1 MAVIIVIAL
10 VYFGLCLYVIF
21 RRERPSRAEQ
31 LLIAYSAS
39 SALLQVALA
48 LDSTGNKILNLA
60 PGIWLALVSLSGLC
74 LLGALTFTYLKLK
87 WGPLWLVAILP
98 LGGALLAADSFELA
112 RGLSELTWRE
122 ALSQSFSLSTWAAT
136 VAWGLIGFGLL
147 AITFRLLSQARL
159 PLHANRILWWL
170 LVLPLIII
178 GEGFAIW
185 GVGALAIAGQIVR
198 LLGTAGVAYGV
209 LTADLLD
216 VRGVMRSGVG
226 NSLFIAVTAV
236 ITLVGIGLA
245 KYLDNVLDGSQWQ
258 IAVAV
263 IAVALALFYQAIRAM
278 LGQVVEETVLK
289 AGYNTAQ
296 TSASYSKRIAEI
308 LDLGELA
315 AAAND
320 VLTRSIEVTKSS
332 LIVLSHQQKHGIVHT
347 RAFNGNH
354 ETPPVEDFQFQ
365 AGSIFINTLADD
377 PKPLL
382 QFTIDVSPQFKPLAA
397 AERNWLRQLEMD
409 AYVPILLEGGVLGGI
424 LAVGSRKTGDPYR
437 ARELELL
444 SAIAD
449 QTSVALKNARLV
461 SDLRKLNEDMQ
472 VLNKSLAATNERLKE
487 YDKVKTDFITIA
499 SHELRT
505 PLTQIGGFSE
515 LLTMMSQSETIPGPD
530 VADISDSI
538 TKACERLSEV
548 VGQMLEVSEIDI
560 EMVQLKIAQTHMNTI
575 LRLAVEPFTAAIR
588 ERGLVLSVQGVR
600 NLPPLQADE
609 QRLAQAFGQIISNAI
624 KYTPDGRRIEVQGRY
639 LSRDNSRPEVIE
651 IVVADTGI
659 GISAK
664 YLEMIFEKFF
674 RIGGTGLHSTGTT
687 KFMGA
692 GPGLGLPVAKGI
704 IEAHGGRIWA
714 ESPGYDKDKYP
725 GTKIYVVLPLKPSPF
740 TGKNAP
746 SLFGEV
752 LNDGITS

>member
-1 MAVIIVIAL
+1 MAVIVVVAL
-10 VYFGLCLYVIF
+10 VYFGLGLTIF
-21 RRERPSRAEQ
+21 LRRERPSRAEQ
-31 LLIAYSAS
+31 ILAAYSVS
-39 SALLQVALA
+39 SALFQAALA
-48 LDSTGNKILNLA
+48 LDSTGNKIFNLA
-60 PGIWLALVSLSGLC
+60 PGIWLALASLSGLC

-87 WGPLWLVAILP
+87 WGPLWLAAILP
-98 LGGALLAADSFELA
+98 LGGALFAADSFELA
-112 RGLSELTWRE
+112 RGLSNLAWRE

-136 VAWGLIGFGLL
+136 VVWGLIGFGLL
-147 AITFRLLSQARL
+147 GITFRLLSQARL

-170 LVLPLIII
+170 LVLPPILV
-178 GEGFAIW
+178 GEGLALW
-185 GVGALAIAGQIVR
+185 GTGTLAIVGQIVR
-198 LLGTAGVAYGV
+198 LAGTAGVAYGV
-209 LTADLLD
+209 LTSDLLD

-245 KYLDNVLDGSQWQ
+245 KYLDGPLDGSQWQ

-263 IAVALALFYQAIRAM
+263 IALMLALFYQAIRTV
-278 LGQVVEETVLK
+278 LGQVVEATVLK
-289 AGYNTAQ
+289 TSYNTAQ
-296 TSASYSKRIAEI
+296 TAANYSKRIAEI

-332 LIVLSHQQKHGIVHT
+332 LLVLTHQEKQGLVQAHV
-347 RAFNGNH
+347 FDGNH
-354 ETPPVEDFQFQ
+354 KAPVEDFQFQ

-382 QFTIDVSPQFKPLAA
+382 QFAIDVGPQFKQLAA
-397 AERNWLRQLEMD
+397 AERKWLHRLEMD

-461 SDLRKLNEDMQ
+461 GDLLKLNEDMV

-487 YDKVKTDFITIA
+487 HDKVKTDFITIA

-515 LLTMMSQSETIPGPD
+515 LLTMMSQSGTIPGPD

-588 ERGLVLSVQGVR
+588 ERGLVFSVQGVR

-609 QRLAQAFGQIISNAI
+609 QRLGQAFSQIIGNAV

-639 LSRDNSRPEVIE
+639 LPRDNNRPEVIE
-651 IVVADTGI
+651 IVVADSGI

-664 YLEMIFEKFF
+664 YLDMIFEKFF

-692 GPGLGLPVAKGI
+692 GPGLGLPIAKGI

-714 ESPGYDKDKYP
+714 ESPGYDKDKFP
-725 GTKIYVVLPLKPSPF
+725 GAKIYVVLPLKPSPF
-740 TGKNAP
+740 IGKNAP
-746 SLFGEV
+746 SLIGEV

>member
-1 MAVIIVIAL
+1 VAVIIVVAL
-10 VYFGLCLYVIF
+10 VYFGLGLAIF
-21 RRERPSRAEQ
+21 LRRERPSRAEQ
-31 LLIAYSAS
+31 LLAAYSIS
-39 SALLQVALA
+39 SALLQAALA
-48 LDSTGNKILNLA
+48 LDSIEYKVLDLA
-60 PGIWLALVSLSGLC
+60 PGIWLAVAGLSGLC

-87 WGPLWLVAILP
+87 WGPVWLLAIPL
-98 LGGALLAADSFELA
+98 LGGALFAADSFELTN
-112 RGLSELTWRE
+112 GLSELTWRE
-122 ALSQSFSLSTWAAT
+122 ALSQQFSLSTWAAT
-136 VAWGLIGFGLL
+136 LAWGLIGFGLL
-147 AITFRLLSQARL
+147 GITFRLLSQARL

-170 LVLPLIII
+170 LVLPLILV
-178 GEGFAIW
+178 GEGLAIW
-185 GVGALAIAGQIVR
+185 GTGALAIAGQIVR
-198 LLGTAGVAYGV
+198 LAGTAGVAYGV
-209 LTADLLD
+209 LAADLLD

-245 KYLDNVLDGSQWQ
+245 KYLDNLLDGSQWQ
-258 IAVAV
+258 IAVAI
-263 IAVALALFYQAIRAM
+263 IALVLALFYQAIRTM
-278 LGQVVEETVLK
+278 LGQVVEATVLR

-332 LIVLSHQQKHGIVHT
+332 LLVLTHQEKQGLVHA
-347 RAFNGNH
+347 RAFDGRH
-354 ETPPVEDFQFQ
+354 QAPVEDFQFQ
-365 AGSIFINTLADD
+365 MGSIFINTLADD

-382 QFTIDVSPQFKPLAA
+382 QFTLDVGPQFKQLAP
-397 AERNWLRQLEMD
+397 AERKWLHQLEMD

-461 SDLRKLNEDMQ
+461 GDLRKLNEDMQ

-487 YDKVKTDFITIA
+487 HDKVKTDFITIA

-515 LLTMMSQSETIPGPD
+515 LLTMLSQSETIPGPD

-575 LRLAVEPFTAAIR
+575 LRVAVEPFTAAIR
-588 ERGLVLSVQGVR
+588 ERGLVFSVQGVR

-609 QRLAQAFGQIISNAI
+609 QRLGQAFSQLIGNAI

-639 LSRDNSRPEVIE
+639 LPRDNNRPEVIE
-651 IVVADTGI
+651 IVVADSGI

-664 YLEMIFEKFF
+664 YLDMIFEKFF

-692 GPGLGLPVAKGI
+692 GPGLGLPIAKGI

-714 ESPGYDKDKYP
+714 ESPGYDKDKFP
-725 GTKIYVVLPLKPSPF
+725 GAKIYVVLPLKPSPF
-740 TGKNAP
+740 IGKNAP
-746 SLFGEV
+746 SLIGEV